1 MVEQGTHKP
10 LAGGSNPPSATNPV
24 ARQELARILAAG
36 ADRLSIPDGAPLTLA
51 VSGGPDSMALL
62 HGAARLAP
70 ERGWRLTVAHLDHQ
84 LRAESTLDASFV
96 TDAAAALG
104 VVCEVRRTD
113 VAALAAAEGRSPE
126 DAGREARYRFFA
138 EITPPDGLLLTAH
151 TADDSAETILLNLA
165 RGSGLAGLRGIP
177 ERRGQIV
184 RPLLGTRRAT
194 LRAALDA
201 ARIAYLDD
209 PSNRELGFA
218 RNRIRLE
225 VLPALERINPTAIEA
240 LLRVGRLA
248 ADDDTL
254 LDDLAAAEL
263 NRRRPTGGEIDWR
276 EPPRRAIGRRVL
288 RLAIGHPAPSAQRI
302 EALLDAAEGDR
313 GGLTIEL
320 GGGREASVNQ
330 RRIRLE

>member
-1 MVEQGTHKP
+1 
-10 LAGGSNPPSATNPV
+10 
-24 ARQELARILAAG
+24 
-36 ADRLSIPDGAPLTLA
+36 
-51 VSGGPDSMALL
+51 
-62 HGAARLAP
+62 
-70 ERGWRLTVAHLDHQ
+70 
-84 LRAESTLDASFV
+84 
-96 TDAAAALG
+96 
-104 VVCEVRRTD
+104 
-113 VAALAAAEGRSPE
+113 
-126 DAGREARYRFFA
+126 
-138 EITPPDGLLLTAH
+138 
-151 TADDSAETILLNLA
+151 
-165 RGSGLAGLRGIP
+165 
-177 ERRGQIV
+177 V

-276 EPPRRAIGRRVL
+276 EPPRRAVGRRVL
-288 RLAIGHPAPSAQRI
+288 RLAIGHPAPSAQRL